1 MPSLLYR
8 REGKRYVALDRD
20 AAHHVLER
28 LVPRAD
34 GDSMP
39 AFVLST
45 IEARAAGRSSPPP
58 TEKAFEPTAA
68 YSMLLSSAKDD
79 KRIVQLYAC

>member
-45 IEARAAGRSSPPP
+45 IEARAAGRSSPPHG
-58 TEKAFEPTAA
+58 EGFRAHGR
-68 YSMLLSSAKDD
+68 L
-79 KRIVQLYAC
+79 QYALQCQRR